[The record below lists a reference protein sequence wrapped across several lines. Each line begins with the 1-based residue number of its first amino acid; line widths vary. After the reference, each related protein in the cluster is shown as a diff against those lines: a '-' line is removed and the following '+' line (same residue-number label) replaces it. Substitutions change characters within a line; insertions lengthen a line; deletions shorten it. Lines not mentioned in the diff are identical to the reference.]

1 MMEKIITIVKKK
13 LLELCFAFGICL
25 AGCTNDINLA
35 GGSGT
40 ETVIGKVVE
49 TNGTPASKTV
59 VCLVPT
65 NYDPI
70 RDPVLNPAH
79 IDTTDENGTY
89 CFVISDTGSFN
100 VLAVN
105 QTNGKRAFIK
115 NVIVSDDSV
124 SVETDTLRT
133 PATIVIDYPSQSG
146 MGKKAVN
153 NDPYIYIPG
162 TLIASS
168 VSQEKNSVTLD
179 SVPVGTIPSI
189 SYASSKVSQQ
199 NVLRYEVEVLLS
211 GDTVRVLFPGWL
223 YEQKLVLNTAASGAG
238 VNGTVTNFPLLV
250 RLDNDNFDFTKSAA
264 GGSDIRFTK
273 SNDSTLHY
281 EIELWDTSQKVAAIW
296 VMVDSVYGNNN
307 SQYIMMYWGNTA
319 VMSQSNGA
327 AVYNSKNG
335 YQAVWHLN
343 QFTGAIATDATANK
357 YNGTPSDVAPTAVA
371 GIIGGAQSFNR
382 QSNYFTVKNSANSEL
397 NFSQNGNY
405 SVSAW
410 VYIDVIDTNLQ
421 TIVAK
426 GDYQY
431 NLEIIESKD
440 WQFAECAD
448 LVGWNM
454 TSAPA
459 VSGQW
464 VHVAGVR
471 SGVNQY
477 LYVDGICVD
486 TSIDVRDSNNKT
498 RDTSADVTIGKTT
511 LQWNNESYFFGG
523 KIDEMRISNVSET
536 VDWIKLCYRNQKAV
550 DVLIEMK

>member
-1 MMEKIITIVKKK
+1 MEKIIIILKKK
-13 LLELCFAFGICL
+13 LFELCFVFPIFL
-25 AGCTNDINLA
+25 AGCTNDINIA

-40 ETVIGKVVE
+40 ETVIGKVVDY
-49 TNGTPASKTV
+49 NGKPASKTV
-59 VCLVPT
+59 VSLIPT

-70 RDPVLNPAH
+70 RDNLLNSDH
-79 IDTTDENGTY
+79 IDTTDENGNY

-105 QTNGKRAFIK
+105 QINGKRLFIK

-124 SVETDTLRT
+124 LVETDTLRT
-133 PATIVIDYPSQSG
+133 PATIVIDYPSQSV
-146 MGKKAVN
+146 MEKKSVN
-153 NDPYIYIPG
+153 NGPYIYIPG
-162 TLIASS
+162 TLIACSI
-168 VSQEKNSVTLD
+168 SQEKNSVTLD
-179 SVPVGTIPSI
+179 SVPVGTIPAI

-199 NVLRYEVEVLLS
+199 NILRYEVEVPLS
-211 GDTVRVLFPGWL
+211 GDTVRVFLPGWL
-223 YEQKLVLNTAASGAG
+223 YEQKLVLNTEASGAG
-238 VNGTVTNFPLLV
+238 VNGTVTNFPLLI
-250 RLDNDNFDFTKSAA
+250 RLDSANFDFTKSAA

-273 SNDSTLHY
+273 SNDSKLNY
-281 EIELWDTSQKVAAIW
+281 EIELWDALQKTAAIW
-296 VMVDSVYGNNN
+296 VIVDSVYGNNN

-319 VMSQSNGA
+319 VMSESNGA

-343 QFTGAIATDATANK
+343 QFTGAIAADATANK
-357 YNGTPSDVAPTAVA
+357 YNGTPSDVAPTAVT

-382 QSNYFTVKNSANSEL
+382 QSNSFTVKNSAGSAL
-397 NFSQNGNY
+397 NFPQNGNY

-410 VYIDVIDTNLQ
+410 VYTDVVDTNLQ

-431 NLEIIESKD
+431 NLEIIESKE
-440 WQFAECAD
+440 WQFSECAD
-448 LVGWNM
+448 LAGWNM

-464 VHVAGVR
+464 VFVTGVR

-477 LYVDGICVD
+477 LYVNGTCVD
-486 TSIDVRDSNNKT
+486 TSIDVRDSDNKP

-523 KIDEMRISNVSET
+523 KIDELRIANVAQSR
-536 VDWIKLCYRNQKAV
+536 DGIKLCYMNQKAV
-550 DVLIEMK
+550 DALVVFR